1 LIFCILIIIFKFTR
15 KKNLDKM
22 DKKEKE
28 IKFALIDLYHSLKP
42 KKEKEKVL

>member
-28 IKFALIDLYHSLKP
+28 IKFALIDLYLSLKP
-42 KKEKEKVL
+42 KKGKEKVL